1 MKKTEKKNVRAIS
14 EEKRH
19 ELRKNREDKSGENS
33 SLLKEKK
40 VQIYLIVYIFSL
52 RIDIGDNFINIV
64 DF

>member
-40 VQIYLIVYIFSL
+40 LQIYLIVYIFSL